1 MGMNIQIEDASAA
14 EMSEV
19 DVSETVVAEINITP
33 LTDVFLVLLIIF
45 MVTSTA
51 IVESEITS
59 RTGVKVVLPKTNSAG
74 AVTKKRTDPILTV
87 TKSNE
92 VYLFSK
98 KVEVAKLEE
107 EIRKA
112 LNDVGSETL
121 LLRGDKSVFL
131 GEAVDIMAIAKRAG
145 AKNIA
150 ILTQTDQK

>member
-1 MGMNIQIEDASAA
+1 MGMNIQIEDASAVD
-14 EMSEV
+14 SEA

-59 RTGVKVVLPKTNSAG
+59 RTGVKVALPKANSAG

-87 TKSNE
+87 TKNNE
-92 VYLFSK
+92 VYLFSRR
-98 KVEVAKLEE
+98 VDVANLEQ

-112 LNDVGSETL
+112 LSDVGSETL
-121 LLRGDKSVFL
+121 LLRGDKNVFL
-131 GEAVDIMAIAKRAG
+131 GEAVDLRAIAKKAG